1 MIYPQR
7 RKCRGWRVVASG
19 DFAISLASQDL
30 PWLAGWNYRL
40 LQILFHVL
48 PHSATIDTFFEF
60 LESNR
65 LVTTWIFAACFYWF
79 WSKEDQKTTWRRQ
92 QLFQLIVA
100 TAIAVLL
107 TLAIRPWMGWPAPA
121 RDPTFRALYPQYFWH
136 NGTLN
141 SFPSHATLV
150 YFAVAAGLWTFNRS
164 LSLGLALLALG
175 IVSVPRIYLG
185 GHYPIDVAA
194 SMLLAIFALTLI
206 RHWRLPVAIA
216 ERLDAR
222 GPGTAVREFL
232 LILWIFELGEGFR
245 GTMSI
250 LINVNRL
257 LFR

>member
-1 MIYPQR
+1 M
-7 RKCRGWRVVASG
+7 
-19 DFAISLASQDL
+19 
-30 PWLAGWNYRL
+30 
-40 LQILFHVL
+40 LFHVL

-60 LESNR
+60 LVSNR

-79 WSKEDQKTTWRRQ
+79 WSQEDQKTSWRRQ
-92 QLFQLIVA
+92 QLFQLTVA
-100 TAIAVLL
+100 IGIAVLL
-107 TLAIRPWMGWPAPA
+107 TLVIRPWVGWPAPA
-121 RDPTFRALYPQYFWH
+121 RDPTFRNLYPRYFWR
-136 NGTLN
+136 NGTLD

-150 YFAVAAGLWTFNRS
+150 YFAVAAGLWTFNRR

-194 SMLLAIFALTLI
+194 SIVLAIATLTLI
-206 RHWRLPVAIA
+206 RQWRLPSAIA
-216 ERLDAR
+216 EWLDPRAS
-222 GPGTAVREFL
+222 GTALREFL

-250 LINVNRL
+250 LINLNRL

>member
-7 RKCRGWRVVASG
+7 RKCTGLGAVASG
-19 DFAISLASQDL
+19 DFDISLASKDL

-100 TAIAVLL
+100 TAIAVLF
-107 TLAIRPWMGWPAPA
+107 TLAIRPWIGWPAPA

-150 YFAVAAGLWTFNRS
+150 YFAVAAGLWTFNRR

-206 RHWRLPVAIA
+206 RHWRLPAAIA